1 MLYLHRY
8 RSDTGTE
15 RNGIENPRSG
25 TFRGFRYTST
35 QEYDELSGLSSR
47 KSISCYTKKISLPSL
62 ALRSFLSSLLTG
74 LYRSQNLSGV
84 IDPFF

>member
-35 QEYDELSGLSSR
+35 KEYDELPGLSSR

-62 ALRSFLSSLLTG
+62 VLRSFLFQSSDRFISLPESLWR
-74 LYRSQNLSGV
+74 Y
-84 IDPFF
+84 